1 MADVQYSGNVE
12 SEWQSVCDGLVKE
25 AQDLK
30 AKSPMATLLGDG
42 APILL
47 SLMSSYAALAV
58 DLKSA
63 EAIAYLGLTLGKIA
77 ALFVAKAA

>member
-1 MADVQYSGNVE
+1 MADVQVTI
-12 SEWQSVCDGLVKE
+12 SVQPEIQAILDPLVKL

-30 AKSPMATLLGDG
+30 AKAPAASLMGDG

-47 SLMSSYAALAV
+47 ALMTGYAALSA

-63 EAIAYLGLTLGKIA
+63 EAQAYLGYSLGRIIGVFTA
-77 ALFVAKAA
+77 SAP